1 MRVNLTGLA
10 TAASEETLPFLV
22 RLLASGAVIVGRPSS
37 SDDFRQVRV
46 DAMTA
51 DLRTELGGTLHGR
64 EAFSTTAQEISKA
77 LTRVGK
83 ASGEIGDLDLLLTN
97 ASIGF
102 PSGEALK
109 LPALAV
115 PVAGIQAWWL
125 MQGEYEKAPRQWSM
139 GFGALFPLDVGT

>member
-10 TAASEETLPFLV
+10 AAANEETLPFLV

-37 SDDFRQVRV
+37 AEDFRKVRAS
-46 DAMTA
+46 AMTSEV
-51 DLRTELGGTLHGR
+51 RTELAVAHRPET
-64 EAFSTTAQEISKA
+64 FTNVTDEISRA
-77 LTRVGK
+77 LTRVRK
-83 ASGEIGDLDLLLTN
+83 ASGELGDLDLLLTN

-109 LPALAV
+109 LPAIAV

-125 MQGEYEKAPRQWSM
+125 MQGEYEKAPRQWGI
-139 GFGALFPLDVGT
+139 GFGALLPIDIGS

>member
-10 TAASEETLPFLV
+10 VAASEETLPFLV

-37 SDDFRQVRV
+37 ADDFRKVRAN
-46 DAMTA
+46 AMTA
-51 DLRTELGGTLHGR
+51 EVSLELNAAHRRDEFRTVTD
-64 EAFSTTAQEISKA
+64 EISKA
-77 LTRVGK
+77 LTRVRK
-83 ASGEIGDLDLLLTN
+83 ASGELSDLDLLLTN

-125 MQGEYEKAPRQWSM
+125 MQGEYEKAPRQWSI
-139 GFGALFPLDVGT
+139 GFGALLPIDLGD